1 MDTNYYMPIYEWERD
16 RIQENPGENPYNTHY
31 LLHTKHGELETLFR
45 KAQYGYPL
53 YPPVNSD
60 FIRARRLALENG
72 KVSANRSTTYRV
84 VYVNPEEEMTPSRL
98 QYMQQLTDRFLYA
111 EDYGQLDPEPQNT
124 AFKRPTWED
133 QRVWNEKAERW
144 NTVQHV
150 LRGPR
155 RLALAMSQH
164 PRSALSGLHTLPPNV
179 LLDIANRAL

>member
-16 RIQENPGENPYNTHY
+16 RIQENPGKNPYNTHY

-45 KAQYGYPL
+45 KVQYGYPL
-53 YPPVNSD
+53 YPPVDSD
-60 FIRARRLALENG
+60 FIRARRLALEKD
-72 KVSANRSTTYRV
+72 KVSANWSTTY
-84 VYVNPEEEMTPSRL
+84 YVKPEEEMTPSRL
-98 QYMQQLTDRFLYA
+98 QYMQQLTDCFLYA

-124 AFKRPTWED
+124 AFKTPTWED

-164 PRSALSGLHTLPPNV
+164 PRNALSGLHTLPPNV

>member
-45 KAQYGYPL
+45 KVQYGYPL
-53 YPPVNSD
+53 YPPVDSE
-60 FIRARRLALENG
+60 FITARRLALEKG
-72 KVSANRSTTYRV
+72 KVSANWSTAYRV
-84 VYVNPEEEMTPSRL
+84 VYVKPEEEMTPSRL

-124 AFKRPTWED
+124 AFQTPTWED

-150 LRGPR
+150 RRGHR

-164 PRSALSGLHTLPPNV
+164 PRSALSGLHTLPPDV
-179 LLDIANRAL
+179 LLDIANGAL